1 MLFRMFL
8 FPLPHYW
15 YWSFLW
21 ALLISIPAVYLS
33 RKKNRSIIGWT
44 ILCGTTAF
52 FFGILGLGW
61 LILLATRKRVS
72 MRMKYLSLKFEEQ
85 IADALKMPSPVGD
98 DLEKRILIVLAYNPK
113 GLRIGAMA
121 QGIGQDWR
129 HIEDL
134 VQRLV
139 AQGKIRK
146 MNDRYIFNLD

>member
-1 MLFRMFL
+1 MLLRIFL
-8 FPLPHYW
+8 FPFPSLW

-21 ALLISIPAVYLS
+21 AVLISLPAVYLA

-44 ILCGTTAF
+44 ILCGITAF
-52 FFGILGLGW
+52 FFGTLGLGW

-98 DLEKRILIVLAYNPK
+98 NLEKRLLMVLAYNPE
-113 GLRIGAMA
+113 GLRIGALA

-139 AQGKIRK
+139 SQGKIRK
-146 MNDRYIFNLD
+146 TDDRYLFNLD